1 MMGNPRRQGGV
12 ALLLTVAALAVVG
25 VVSLTAL
32 TLARTERQAGLGA
45 VARVQARGAA
55 EAALARAL
63 VGWPVTLTPS
73 AAGSEVQVASF
84 VGPGPASATA
94 WLRNLGG
101 PVYLLRATGRRAAG
115 DGSALADSR
124 MELLV
129 LLDAADSNGTT
140 HPVRYPRGWRLLP

>member
-1 MMGNPRRQGGV
+1 MIGNPRGQGGV

-25 VVSLTAL
+25 LVSLTAL
-32 TLARTERQAGLGA
+32 GLARTEREAGLGA
-45 VARVQARGAA
+45 IARVQARGAA
-55 EAALARAL
+55 DGALAL
-63 VGWPVTLTPS
+63 GLLGWPVTLTPS
-73 AAGSEVQVASF
+73 SAGSEVQVASF

-101 PVYLLRATGRRAAG
+101 PVYLLWATGRRSAG
-115 DGSALADSR
+115 DGTTLAESR

-129 LLDAADSNGTT
+129 LLNPADSNGTT